1 MSPKNAVES
10 DSGRSLWM
18 RETLQERWQTL
29 ENENDRLFDE
39 LAAYLDCEHPDLV
52 REIKETLGDDVTPQQ
67 IARSI
72 RGDLFRASGDAWRED
87 VRQRLLAAAFG
98 FCG

>member
-1 MSPKNAVES
+1 
-10 DSGRSLWM
+10 M

-29 ENENDRLFDE
+29 ENESDRLFDE
-39 LAAYLDCEHPDLV
+39 LAAYLECEHPDLV
-52 REIKETLGDDVTPQQ
+52 REIKETLGDDVTPLQ